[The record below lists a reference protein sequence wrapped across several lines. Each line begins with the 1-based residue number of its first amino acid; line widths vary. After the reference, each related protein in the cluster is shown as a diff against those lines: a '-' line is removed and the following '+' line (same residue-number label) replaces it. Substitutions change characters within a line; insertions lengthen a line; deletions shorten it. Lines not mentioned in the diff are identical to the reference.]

1 MKITKA
7 QSVIIKLLIAAIA
20 VGYLVYRLVT
30 FDRWPEAGAMLEQAF
45 KGHRFLYLA
54 AAFILIFLN
63 FSAEAVKWQR
73 LVNRLEPTGY
83 PKALMGVITSLAMAI
98 STPGRIGDVVTR
110 GLILKPGNRFA
121 ASGHTF
127 VCIMAQMVMTVA
139 LGLMGAA
146 IFFATNWQ
154 RMQVQKNSLLLSIL
168 IAGVLGLILIILFFI
183 LDKLT
188 GFLQRFRW
196 LKAIYPFLRSLEGIS
211 SRDKVFLLII
221 STLKFLT
228 YVLQFY
234 VILLF
239 FGVTIGL
246 VQGTAAISLIYMILH
261 FLLVP
266 TVGDL
271 GVRGSVSLLIIGV
284 FTPDVPA
291 IVFTTF
297 AVWIINIMIP
307 SIIGLILLR
316 KVRLATAS

>member
-1 MKITKA
+1 
-7 QSVIIKLLIAAIA
+7 
-20 VGYLVYRLVT
+20 
-30 FDRWPEAGAMLEQAF
+30 MLEQAF
-45 KGHRFLYLA
+45 KGHRVLFLV

-98 STPGRIGDVVTR
+98 STPGRIGDIVTR
-110 GLILKPGNRFA
+110 GLILKPGHRFA

-127 VCIMAQMVMTVA
+127 LCVLAQMVMTVA
-139 LGLMGAA
+139 LGLLGAA
-146 IFFATNWQ
+146 IFFASNWQ
-154 RMQVQKNSLLLSIL
+154 RIQGQKNSLLLSIL
-168 IAGVLGLILIILFFI
+168 IAGSVGLILIILFFI
-183 LDKLT
+183 LEKLT

-196 LKAIYPFLRSLEGIS
+196 LKAIYPFLKSIEGIS
-211 SRDKVFLLII
+211 LNDKVYLLVV

-239 FGVTIGL
+239 FGLKIDL
-246 VQGTAAISLIYMILH
+246 IQGISAIALIYMILH

-271 GVRGSVSLLIIGV
+271 GVRGSISLLILGV
-284 FTPDVPA
+284 FTQDVPA

-307 SIIGLILLR
+307 SLIGLVLLR
-316 KVRLATAS
+316 KVRLASSP